1 MKGII
6 PSLKRASPTIL
17 SCIATIGTVATAVLA
32 VRATP
37 KALISC
43 SNLDVEHFENGKDDP
58 TPAEYLKVAWK
69 PYIPAVAVG
78 LGTIVCIL
86 SANGLNRKQ
95 QATITSAYVLLE
107 NAYKEYKNKLKDIYG
122 EETDTEVRKA
132 VAKDNYTGDPD
143 VTDGKLLF
151 YDEYSNRY
159 FERTMEEV
167 IDAEYHLNRE
177 FILEGDVKLNK
188 FYELL
193 GLPGTEL
200 GAVVGWDCES
210 AAAFFGYQWI
220 DFEHD
225 LVVMDDGLECY
236 IVHMPFAPT
245 REFA

>member
-17 SCIATIGTVATAVLA
+17 SCIAAIGTVATAVLA
-32 VRATP
+32 VKATP
-37 KALISC
+37 KAI
-43 SNLDVEHFENGKDDP
+43 
-58 TPAEYLKVAWK
+58 EYIQMNTGYNHDGVMEVPSKEEIVKATWK
-69 PYIPAVAVG
+69 NYIPAVAVG

-193 GLPGTEL
+193 GLPETEL
-200 GAVVGWDCES
+200 GAVVGWDSES

>member
-17 SCIATIGTVATAVLA
+17 SCIAAIGTVATAVLA
-32 VRATP
+32 VKATP
-37 KALISC
+37 KAI
-43 SNLDVEHFENGKDDP
+43 
-58 TPAEYLKVAWK
+58 EYIQMNTGYNHDGVMEVPSKEEIVKATWK
-69 PYIPAVAVG
+69 NYIPAVAVG

>member
-17 SCIATIGTVATAVLA
+17 SCIAAIGTVATAVLA
-32 VRATP
+32 VKATP
-37 KALISC
+37 KAI
-43 SNLDVEHFENGKDDP
+43 
-58 TPAEYLKVAWK
+58 EYIQMNTGYNHDGVMEVPSKEEIVKATWK
-69 PYIPAVAVG
+69 NYIPAVAVG

-200 GAVVGWDCES
+200 GAVVGWDSES

>member
-17 SCIATIGTVATAVLA
+17 SCIAAIGTVATAVLA
-32 VRATP
+32 VKATP
-37 KALISC
+37 KAI
-43 SNLDVEHFENGKDDP
+43 
-58 TPAEYLKVAWK
+58 EYIQMNTGYNHDGVMEVPSKEEIVKATWK
-69 PYIPAVAVG
+69 NYIPAAAVG

-151 YDEYSNRY
+151 YDEYSNQY

-193 GLPGTEL
+193 GLPETEL
-200 GAVVGWDCES
+200 GAVVGWDSES

>member
-17 SCIATIGTVATAVLA
+17 SCIAAIGTVATAVLA
-32 VRATP
+32 VKATP
-37 KALISC
+37 KAI
-43 SNLDVEHFENGKDDP
+43 
-58 TPAEYLKVAWK
+58 EYIQMNTGYNHDGVMEVPSKEEIVKATWK
-69 PYIPAVAVG
+69 NYIPAAAVG

>member
-17 SCIATIGTVATAVLA
+17 SCIAAIGTVATAVLA
-32 VRATP
+32 VKATP
-37 KALISC
+37 KALMCC

-69 PYIPAVAVG
+69 PYIPAAAVG

-151 YDEYSNRY
+151 YDEYSNQY

-193 GLPGTEL
+193 GLPETEL
-200 GAVVGWDCES
+200 GAVVGWDSES

>member
-17 SCIATIGTVATAVLA
+17 SCIAAIGTVATAVLA
-32 VRATP
+32 VKATP
-37 KALISC
+37 KAI
-43 SNLDVEHFENGKDDP
+43 
-58 TPAEYLKVAWK
+58 EYIQMNTGYNHDGVMEVPSKEEIVKATWK
-69 PYIPAVAVG
+69 NYIPAAAVG

-210 AAAFFGYQWI
+210 AAAFFGYSWI

>member
-6 PSLKRASPTIL
+6 PSLKRVSPTIL
-17 SCIATIGTVATAVLA
+17 SCIAAIGTVATAVLA
-32 VRATP
+32 VKATP
-37 KALISC
+37 KAI
-43 SNLDVEHFENGKDDP
+43 
-58 TPAEYLKVAWK
+58 EYIQMNTGYNHDGVMEVPSKEEIVKATWK
-69 PYIPAVAVG
+69 NYIPAVAVG

-132 VAKDNYTGDPD
+132 VEKDNYTGDPD

>member
-6 PSLKRASPTIL
+6 PSLKRTSPTIL
-17 SCIATIGTVATAVLA
+17 SCIAAIGTVATAVLA
-32 VRATP
+32 VKATP
-37 KALISC
+37 KAI
-43 SNLDVEHFENGKDDP
+43 
-58 TPAEYLKVAWK
+58 EYIQMNTGYNHDGVMEVPSKEEIVKATWK
-69 PYIPAVAVG
+69 NYIPAVAVG

>member
-17 SCIATIGTVATAVLA
+17 SCIAAIGTVATAVLA
-32 VRATP
+32 VKATP
-37 KALISC
+37 KAI
-43 SNLDVEHFENGKDDP
+43 
-58 TPAEYLKVAWK
+58 EYIQMNTGYNHDGVMEVPSKEEIVKATWK
-69 PYIPAVAVG
+69 NYIPAAAVG

-245 REFA
+245 PEFA

>member
-17 SCIATIGTVATAVLA
+17 SCIAAIGTVATAVLA
-32 VRATP
+32 VKATP
-37 KALISC
+37 KAI
-43 SNLDVEHFENGKDDP
+43 
-58 TPAEYLKVAWK
+58 EYIQMNTGYNHDGVMEVPSKEEIVKATWK
-69 PYIPAVAVG
+69 NYIPAAAVG
-78 LGTIVCIL
+78 LGTILCIL

-193 GLPGTEL
+193 ALPGTEL

-236 IVHMPFAPT
+236 IIHMPFAPT

>member
-17 SCIATIGTVATAVLA
+17 SCIAAIGTVATAVLA
-32 VRATP
+32 VKATP
-37 KALISC
+37 KAI
-43 SNLDVEHFENGKDDP
+43 
-58 TPAEYLKVAWK
+58 EYIQMNTGYNHDGVMEVPSKEEIVKATWK
-69 PYIPAVAVG
+69 NYIPAVAVG

-151 YDEYSNRY
+151 YDEYSNQY

-200 GAVVGWDCES
+200 GAVVGWDSES

>member
-17 SCIATIGTVATAVLA
+17 SCIAAIGTVATAVLA
-32 VRATP
+32 VKATP
-37 KALISC
+37 KAI
-43 SNLDVEHFENGKDDP
+43 
-58 TPAEYLKVAWK
+58 EYIQMNTGYNHDGVMEVPSKEEIVKATWK
-69 PYIPAVAVG
+69 NYIPAAAVG

-95 QATITSAYVLLE
+95 QATITGAYVLLE

-151 YDEYSNRY
+151 YDEYSNQY

-193 GLPGTEL
+193 GLPETEL
-200 GAVVGWDCES
+200 GAVVGWDSES

>member
-6 PSLKRASPTIL
+6 QSLKRASPTIL
-17 SCIATIGTVATAVLA
+17 SCIAAIGTVATAVLA

-37 KALISC
+37 KAIDYIQMNTGYDHDGVMEAPSKEEI
-43 SNLDVEHFENGKDDP
+43 VKA
-58 TPAEYLKVAWK
+58 TWK
-69 PYIPAVAVG
+69 NYIPAVTVG

-193 GLPGTEL
+193 GLPGTDL
-200 GAVVGWDCES
+200 GAVVGWDSES

>member
-17 SCIATIGTVATAVLA
+17 SCIAAIGTVATAVLA
-32 VRATP
+32 VKATP
-37 KALISC
+37 KAI
-43 SNLDVEHFENGKDDP
+43 
-58 TPAEYLKVAWK
+58 EYIQMNTGYNHDGVMEVPSKEEIVKATWK
-69 PYIPAVAVG
+69 NYIPAAAVG

-107 NAYKEYKNKLKDIYG
+107 NAYKEYKNKLKDICG

-151 YDEYSNRY
+151 YDEYSNQY

-193 GLPGTEL
+193 GLPETEL
-200 GAVVGWDCES
+200 GAVVGWDSES

>member
-17 SCIATIGTVATAVLA
+17 SCIAAIGTVATAVLA
-32 VRATP
+32 VKATP
-37 KALISC
+37 KAI
-43 SNLDVEHFENGKDDP
+43 
-58 TPAEYLKVAWK
+58 EYIQMNTGYNHDGVMEVPSKEEIVKATWK
-69 PYIPAVAVG
+69 NYIPAVTVG

-132 VAKDNYTGDPD
+132 VAKNNYTGDPD